1 MPYDTFASELPYPDI
16 ECAENI
22 ADAKLLMP
30 LYGGPAGEL
39 TAITTYCFQ
48 SYVTTRNKE
57 IAAAVGG
64 IAKTE
69 MHHHALLGHAIVG
82 LGGYPVMGGR
92 TYWSGSFPNY
102 TLFVID
108 GSQAPAEAP
117 LKGVY
122 PPQRG
127 LTLPLAESGKHDRRT
142 GVGGWHFAWGATG
155 IVPVGGGY
163 FYLSHNGAEPDT
175 KRQYSRLVL
184 YRWTGDAAQ
193 PFQSVP

>member
-92 TYWSGSFPNY
+92 TYWSGSFPSY
-102 TLFVID
+102 TLDPKKFLRENI
-108 GSQAPAEAP
+108 AAEETAI
-117 LKGVY
+117 LNYERTVLALRTECVK
-122 PPQRG
+122 
-127 LTLPLAESGKHDRRT
+127 TLIER
-142 GVGGWHFAWGATG
+142 
-155 IVPVGGGY
+155 IVLDEELHIKI
-163 FYLSHNGAEPDT
+163 FKDLIAS
-175 KRQYSRLVL
+175 L
-184 YRWTGDAAQ
+184 
-193 PFQSVP
+193 